1 MQPPSFQGGRP
12 RFDIADIVRA
22 HGEALAR
29 ETPLTL
35 AQRRVV
41 SAIAS
46 CRTAALVG
54 HLDLCC
60 SCGHVHPSYNSCRNR
75 HCPKCQALA
84 QERWIVARQARVLP
98 VRHFHVVFTLPS
110 ELRRLG
116 QWAPKLIFTTL
127 FRAASETL
135 LELGRSRLHAN
146 IGVTAVLHTWT
157 RDLRFHPHVHCIVTA
172 GGLAE
177 AGDRWVSSDKQYLF
191 PVEVMG
197 TLLRGK
203 VMQMLHTLRAS
214 RAFDGFDDFRP
225 PDGFDRLMRQL
236 ARSKWV
242 VYAKKPFC
250 RADHVLRYLGRYTH
264 RVGLSNSRLVDVT
277 ENTVTFRTKDGQTVT
292 LSPIEFLGR
301 FLQHVLPPSFVKIRH
316 FGLLAGAHVDGKLE
330 QARQLLAPQDTPSS
344 TNASPSTDEL
354 SWESLLR
361 ALNGKDVWRCPV
373 CGAHV
378 VRQIL
383 PPLSR
388 APPRSI
394 G

>member
-1 MQPPSFQGGRP
+1 M
-12 RFDIADIVRA
+12 
-22 HGEALAR
+22 
-29 ETPLTL
+29 
-35 AQRRVV
+35 
-41 SAIAS
+41 
-46 CRTAALVG
+46 
-54 HLDLCC
+54 
-60 SCGHVHPSYNSCRNR
+60 
-75 HCPKCQALA
+75 
-84 QERWIVARQARVLP
+84 
-98 VRHFHVVFTLPS
+98 
-110 ELRRLG
+110 
-116 QWAPKLIFTTL
+116 
-127 FRAASETL
+127 
-135 LELGRSRLHAN
+135 
-146 IGVTAVLHTWT
+146 
-157 RDLRFHPHVHCIVTA
+157 TA

-177 AGDRWVSSDKQYLF
+177 AGDWWVSSDKQYLF

-378 VRQIL
+378 VRQIPPSPFARATEVHRMSRRQFL
-383 PPLSR
+383 DLLSPRHGRATAKPCHQLFLSAPRRRRAYLVLSYSHNNSCPVPHEIDPAPPAPLAHMALRAGPLPRMGGEVPIEHAISPQRPPLR
-388 APPRSI
+388 ACSTSISPLVLDVAHLKQRHRLVRRSAGEMLLVKWCSLSVNRSLTLSPRTAAREHLGRRKNPPQDRPT
-394 G
+394 